1 MKYMA
6 EKLLVGALFGL
17 LYFAVFELSWS
28 FDLVESYAPGISL
41 VFLPAGIKLIAAL
54 VSGFWGVLGTVIA
67 LAYVTPSFWPDQ
79 PLWFYVVYPALSG
92 FSTLAVVASIQRA
105 LGIDDNISNLRFIHI
120 PLIDLCATLVHG
132 MVVNGFFAVYQLPMG
147 KDFLTRALAMSV
159 GDFLGSLILLL
170 SFAVLARLFDHYKHS
185 ANTPL
190 DGISRH

>member
-1 MKYMA
+1 MRYMA
-6 EKLLVGALFGL
+6 EKLLISALFGA

-67 LAYVTPSFWPDQ
+67 LAYVTPGFWPDQ

-92 FSTLAVVASIQRA
+92 FITLAVVALMKRV
-105 LGIDDNISNLRFIHI
+105 LGIDDDIRNLRFIHI

-132 MVVNGFFAVYQLPMG
+132 AVVNAFFMLKHLQVDQ
-147 KDFLTRALAMSV
+147 DFFTRAFAMSV

-170 SFAVLARLFDHYKHS
+170 SFAVLAKLYDIYKQSPNTRLH
-185 ANTPL
+185 
-190 DGISRH
+190 